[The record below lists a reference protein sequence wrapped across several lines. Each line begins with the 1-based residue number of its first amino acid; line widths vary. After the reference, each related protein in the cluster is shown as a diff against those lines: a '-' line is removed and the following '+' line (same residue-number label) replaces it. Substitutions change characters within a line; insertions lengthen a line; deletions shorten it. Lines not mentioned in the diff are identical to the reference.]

1 MGCLLVMGPCGP
13 KGRAAPRGRRPPLT
27 GAGRGGSA
35 TACTDTAATRAAA
48 RSARACATA
57 PVAATATAPASTQS
71 DQLEKVHEVA
81 TQAQALLE
89 RTEPVQRQVHAL
101 VEQMRPLK
109 EVGRLLQLLEVR
121 CHGRHLQPH
130 EQVVLPKVPRGEQRL
145 PSQRRV
151 PVPAVHGVGA
161 EVARELPSTP
171 SPEQLVP
178 LLRTHMR
185 QPPLPMQP
193 RLHVQTA
200 PHRLKAGRRRPRC
213 LLFARLPLACR
224 FAGQMERL
232 QWVFVTERLV
242 APRLGKGH
250 QKLLEVVQ
258 VKVRHEEGVK
268 NVPEASR
275 SSEYRLPLQERV
287 LLSPPYLEQDVVHKL
302 FQEAELR
309 PVAGQLD
316 VPLLHQVR
324 VKQTGR
330 AGDEVPRLLAAVSDP
345 RLLPL
350 AHA

>member
-1 MGCLLVMGPCGP
+1 M
-13 KGRAAPRGRRPPLT
+13 
-27 GAGRGGSA
+27 
-35 TACTDTAATRAAA
+35 
-48 RSARACATA
+48 
-57 PVAATATAPASTQS
+57 
-71 DQLEKVHEVA
+71 
-81 TQAQALLE
+81 
-89 RTEPVQRQVHAL
+89 QRQVHAL
-101 VEQMRPLK
+101 VEQVRPLK
-109 EVGRLLQLLEVR
+109 EVRCLLQLLEVR

-151 PVPAVHGVGA
+151 PVPAVHGVGP

-171 SPEQLVP
+171 SPEQVMP

-213 LLFARLPLACR
+213 LVVARLPLTR
-224 FAGQMERL
+224 RLAGQPEKL
-232 QWVFVTERLV
+232 QRDVVAKRLV

-287 LLSPPYLEQDVVHKL
+287 LLTTPDLEQDVVHKL
-302 FQEAELR
+302 FQEAKLR
-309 PVAGQLD
+309 PLAGQLD
-316 VPLLHQVR
+316 VPLLHQVG

-330 AGDEVPRLLAAVSDP
+330 AGDEVPRLLAAVPDP

-350 AHA
+350 AHAQFPLVLRAVGFKHTKEVPRCLLENHGGHLRQLVRLPLMTKGLQHALEQIRTGL